1 MKPISLRARLRRP
14 SKPMALGIGLALVS
28 ATASL
33 IGVGGHLDGGEGSNV
48 DRSRKCS
55 YGDWSGP
62 SAVSNDPSR
71 PNMEL
76 ASPVVASEN
85 GLYFMTLAGPALL
98 SNDFPKPPQTSLL
111 LIGPDGM
118 AVGPPPGDFR
128 YMRPTAIGDV
138 AGRLHV
144 IWAEPT
150 RSGSAA
156 ASDGG
161 LRSSPASLW
170 HAVYSPKE
178 GWYPATRIYEQLPTS
193 RPLRWRQDVIGLS
206 FDAMRRLHLVVTR
219 IGMAAML
226 HLIFSDGVWS
236 ESSIPTGGLSAH
248 LALGPGG
255 ELYLAAIGQAEPRCG
270 PANNVLFS
278 RSNDGGRT
286 WSRPTEVSALGSHR
300 ATKARVFSG
309 ADGIVHLLWGQNLSG
324 SLFPEVVR
332 HVESRDGG
340 RIWSSAED
348 LQLPTGPLATWRAVE
363 DECGT
368 VHVAITMVVAATLG
382 PESRLLYARWSD
394 QWSRVQQLFPE
405 VELRDTE
412 LAATGTGTIFL
423 VGTALRSGVLA
434 ELNEFELISASL
446 QGDIQSGTREVRRL
460 K

>member
-1 MKPISLRARLRRP
+1 MGHYLRR
-14 SKPMALGIGLALVS
+14 KWDI
-28 ATASL
+28 
-33 IGVGGHLDGGEGSNV
+33 I
-48 DRSRKCS
+48 
-55 YGDWSGP
+55 SG
-62 SAVSNDPSR
+62 
-71 PNMEL
+71 
-76 ASPVVASEN
+76 
-85 GLYFMTLAGPALL
+85 
-98 SNDFPKPPQTSLL
+98 
-111 LIGPDGM
+111 
-118 AVGPPPGDFR
+118 
-128 YMRPTAIGDV
+128 
-138 AGRLHV
+138 
-144 IWAEPT
+144 
-150 RSGSAA
+150 
-156 ASDGG
+156 
-161 LRSSPASLW
+161 
-170 HAVYSPKE
+170 
-178 GWYPATRIYEQLPTS
+178 
-193 RPLRWRQDVIGLS
+193 
-206 FDAMRRLHLVVTR
+206 
-219 IGMAAML
+219 
-226 HLIFSDGVWS
+226 
-236 ESSIPTGGLSAH
+236 
-248 LALGPGG
+248 
-255 ELYLAAIGQAEPRCG
+255 
-270 PANNVLFS
+270 AN
-278 RSNDGGRT
+278 T